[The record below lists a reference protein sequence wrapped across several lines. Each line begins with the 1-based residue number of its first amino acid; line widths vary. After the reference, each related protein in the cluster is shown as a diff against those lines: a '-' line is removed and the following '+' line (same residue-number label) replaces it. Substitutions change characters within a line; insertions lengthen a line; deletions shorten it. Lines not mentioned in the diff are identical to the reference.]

1 MANFTVQKRRQKLK
15 RVLEPMQIR
24 EQFTA
29 KQIKEICFDVAPA
42 FVTRTIQQLVD
53 DRVVEVYETEGII
66 KWRDEPSE
74 FVADHWIDRRIHGTQ
89 ITQSPEQERP
99 RERLLKI
106 GAAQLRTAEL
116 IAILV
121 RTGRQGESALQVGER
136 IANRF
141 GNQLASLPGQ
151 GPVELKH
158 VSTAVSEP
166 AYCQIMAG
174 IELGRR
180 VAAATQDASQEKIRI
195 TGSAEAID
203 YCRREFSRLVQDRQQ
218 EEFHIV
224 TLDTKHQ
231 PIATHQISV
240 GTLDAS
246 LVHPREVF
254 RPAIRDA
261 AAAIVIV
268 HNHPS
273 GDPTP
278 SREDHKVMQVLAD
291 AGELI
296 GIKLLDSIIV
306 AATRCISM
314 RECKQDQ

>member
-1 MANFTVQKRRQKLK
+1 MNNSQQRERRERLQ
-15 RVLEPMQIR
+15 RVLQPMQTR
-24 EQFTA
+24 PSFSAEE
-29 KQIKEICFDVAPA
+29 IKAACLEDSPA
-42 FVTRTIQQLVD
+42 FVTRIINQLAD
-53 DRVVEVYETEGII
+53 DGIIEMDRTEGRMT
-66 KWRDEPSE
+66 WRDEPAK
-74 FVADHWIDRRIHGTQ
+74 FKVDAWIDRQIHGGQ
-89 ITQSPEQERP
+89 ITQTPEQERP
-99 RERLLKI
+99 RERLVRL

-141 GNQLASLPGQ
+141 GENLAQLPRQ
-151 GPVELKH
+151 GHAELKQI
-158 VSTAVSEP
+158 SAAISEP
-166 AYCQIMAG
+166 AFCQIMAG

-180 VAAATQDASQEKIRI
+180 VAVAGQDQSAEKIRI
-195 TGSAEAID
+195 TSSLIAVEYA
-203 YCRREFSRLVQDRQQ
+203 RRVYARLVEDRQQ
-218 EEFHIV
+218 EEFHII

-231 PIATHQISV
+231 PIGHHQITV

-278 SREDHKVMQVLAD
+278 SREDRKVMQLLSD

-296 GIKLLDSIIV
+296 GIKVLDSIIV
-306 AATRCISM
+306 ASTRSISM
-314 RECKQDQ
+314 RDEK